1 MTKTAD
7 FLLTNAIVLSMDE
20 DLTQFDPGAVAI
32 SGDSILAI
40 GPQSE
45 IVNSVEAQETIDC
58 EGKLVM
64 PGLINAHTHVPM
76 TLLRGLADDLRLD
89 VWLMGYMMP
98 VEREYV
104 SPDFVRLGTQIACVE
119 MIRNGVTCFADMY
132 YFEEQVAR
140 ATSEAGLRAVCSQTV
155 LKFQTPDAQSYEESL
170 AEAREFI
177 QRWKDHPLIV
187 PSVAP
192 HSPYTC
198 TEDILR
204 ASAELAVEYD
214 VPLHTHLA
222 ETELEAE
229 NSRNDHGMPVVPY
242 VKKNNIFDAKVLAAH
257 CVHIDEGEMHTLH
270 HHNAGVAHCPSSNL
284 KLASGAAPVSKML
297 ELGLNV
303 GIGTDGPASN
313 NDLDMFEEIR
323 LTAFLAKG
331 ITGDPTTLPA
341 HTAITMATRSGAKAI
356 HMEDMIGTLEPGKR
370 ADLIVVDIS
379 PLHNSPRFRRDEVN
393 VYSQLTYATK
403 STDVKSVMVN
413 GRWLMRDRELLT
425 MEQADLIVQADDYAH
440 RIDSFLVERE
450 KSVLSKLVAI
460 GGTTESES
468 FEVQIKVR
476 IDDPV
481 PVLDAIQGTGLEIL
495 YSRHYHEY
503 DVYFQFTDPT
513 QGVLRYREDE
523 YIDDND
529 EITNVRYRLTMIGP
543 TREHQFESDVL
554 LSRSRY
560 IAPAIHSQRFYRE
573 YFNPTSEVVIEKHR
587 LRWRVL
593 FQGTEFYINLDR
605 VDDPPLGHFLEVKSR
620 TWSRKDAEHKAL
632 LARDLMNY
640 LSASAPETLTQD
652 YVEIV
657 TKP

>member
-1 MTKTAD
+1 
-7 FLLTNAIVLSMDE
+7 
-20 DLTQFDPGAVAI
+20 
-32 SGDSILAI
+32 
-40 GPQSE
+40 
-45 IVNSVEAQETIDC
+45 
-58 EGKLVM
+58 
-64 PGLINAHTHVPM
+64 
-76 TLLRGLADDLRLD
+76 
-89 VWLMGYMMP
+89 
-98 VEREYV
+98 
-104 SPDFVRLGTQIACVE
+104 
-119 MIRNGVTCFADMY
+119 
-132 YFEEQVAR
+132 
-140 ATSEAGLRAVCSQTV
+140 
-155 LKFQTPDAQSYEESL
+155 
-170 AEAREFI
+170 
-177 QRWKDHPLIV
+177 
-187 PSVAP
+187 
-192 HSPYTC
+192 
-198 TEDILR
+198 
-204 ASAELAVEYD
+204 
-214 VPLHTHLA
+214 
-222 ETELEAE
+222 
-229 NSRNDHGMPVVPY
+229 MPVVPY

-270 HHNAGVAHCPSSNL
+270 HHSAGVAHCPSSNL

-341 HTAITMATRSGAKAI
+341 YTAITMATRSGAKAI
-356 HMEDMIGTLEPGKR
+356 HMEDIIGSLEPGKR
-370 ADLIVVDIS
+370 ADLIVVDTS
-379 PLHNSPRFRRDEVN
+379 ALHNSPRFHRDELN
-393 VYSQLTYATK
+393 VYSQLAYATK